1 MLFERL
7 SACIV
12 YLLSFK
18 RVSWIEQCQLIVL
31 SVCFQLVCYLFFY
44 CFRILSHCIDIVS
57 SAPKFSVRYAN
68 FIFPNFWNISKMFFP
83 FRYPIKLDTLSFGG
97 MLTKRCTWSRHI
109 SPSIIST
116 PFHSHSRLKN
126 TFLLYYSLI
135 QLDSTLKLY

>member
-12 YLLSFK
+12 YLLPFK
-18 RVSWIEQCQLIVL
+18 RAPWIEQSQLIVL
-31 SVCFQLVCYLFFY
+31 SVCFQLVCYIFFY

-57 SAPKFSVRYAN
+57 PVPE
-68 FIFPNFWNISKMFFP
+68 FPIPIYKLHIPESWNISKLLIP
-83 FRYPIKLDTLSFGG
+83 FRYPIKLDTLSLGG